1 MELYFLFCDLHVHPL
16 LSPYRQ
22 QSGNSMEADVPG
34 NPVGELQEFTQK
46 KLIKPPIYEFGNEE
60 GPPHNREF
68 VCTVKLGK
76 FTEKGAI
83 ASADD
88 FSSCLER
95 KGF

>member
-76 FTEKGAI
+76 FTEKGARNLQNCVQ
-83 ASADD
+83 
-88 FSSCLER
+88 CLS
-95 KGF
+95 